1 MPYQPTPLAQLIN
14 QTQQDISQRLEGT
27 LPGLDETTL
36 HAIGYAQAGLSAQE
50 HEHLAWIARQI
61 IPSDADEAELL
72 KHCAW
77 WGIVRKPASRAGGPV
92 QLTLTDTA
100 TADAG
105 TQLQRSDGVI
115 YRITASKSA
124 PAGTMNVELEAV
136 DAGASGNAQVG
147 TRLTFITPQAGIQQ
161 SATVTGSGLTG
172 GADVESL
179 SELLSRLEFRVQYPP
194 SGGTK
199 YDFERW
205 AREVPGVTRSWCLPE
220 WPQAG
225 SLGVTFVLD
234 NNSDIFPGEGDVARV
249 ADYIKFHPD
258 PATGQPV
265 GQALGPVVKVFKLT
279 NHPVTFKIKIAP
291 NTPENQTAVRKALA
305 DLLYNEAKPGGIILP
320 SAFWRAVAGVK
331 VLNDF
336 ELRAPQES
344 VSAGAMELLTV
355 GDITWL

>member
-1 MPYQPTPLAQLIN
+1 MPYQPAPLAQLIN

-105 TQLQRSDGVI
+105 VQLQRGDGVV
-115 YRITASKSA
+115 YRIVTSKNA
-124 PAGTMNVELEAV
+124 GAGTLEVELEAV
-136 DAGASGNAQVG
+136 DAGAAGNAPAG
-147 TRLTFITPQAGIQQ
+147 TLLTFITPQAGIVQT
-161 SATVTGSGLTG
+161 ATVTGSGITG

-205 AREVPGVTRSWCLPE
+205 AREVPGVTRAWCLPE

-234 NNSDIFPGEGDVARV
+234 NNPDIFPGEGDVARV
-249 ADYIKFHPD
+249 AEYIKSHPD
-258 PATGQPV
+258 PATGKPV
-265 GQALGPVVKVFKLT
+265 GQPLGPVVKTFKLA
-279 NHPVTFKIKIAP
+279 NHPVPFQIKIAP
-291 NTPENQTAVRKALA
+291 STPENQTAVRQALV

-320 SAFWRAVAGVK
+320 SAFWRAVVSVK
-331 VLNDF
+331 ALDDF
-336 ELRAPQES
+336 ELRSPLES